1 MRGVILCRDDCSP
14 RIIFFRPANYPAER
28 CWSGRTGLTANQF
41 HLKRVTG
48 VRIPASP
55 PFQKFLFQRNDFAI
69 FPFRISI
76 PFMGLTVGEIS
87 DLSELENAKN

>member
-1 MRGVILCRDDCSP
+1 
-14 RIIFFRPANYPAER
+14 
-28 CWSGRTGLTANQF
+28 
-41 HLKRVTG
+41 VTG

-87 DLSELENAKN
+87 DLSELANAKN